1 MSQRYIGGLIYNPP
15 GGFSGYFDGSGDYL
29 TLASSSNLALGS
41 GDFTLEFWVYS
52 LNNTSGSDK
61 VIFDQAASNTLLIYI
76 ESTDGS
82 FVVRDY
88 GVSNIFSI
96 PSFPVNFWTHVALSR
111 ASNTLRLFING
122 AQVGSTSNSTN
133 LTQNG
138 TTIGRFNSGGEEFNG
153 YISNL
158 RLVKG
163 TAVYTS
169 AFNPPSGQLQ
179 AVTNTQLLTCAYST
193 FRDGSSNSFAITVNG
208 NTVVSTQN
216 PFPLTTLPNP
226 ALGNQGNGIYTMSQY
241 QSLLSQNLWPSI
253 DPYFKNVTLLL
264 HGNGTNGA
272 QNNSFVDSST
282 NNFSITRN
290 GDTTQGTFSPFSQTG
305 WSNYFDGSS
314 QYLSVADSADFDFGG
329 GDFTVEYWEYRTAAK
344 NDVTPIN
351 RRINISGSN
360 NSIWMFGY
368 EVSGNLS
375 GYFNNGAGTIYLN
388 ISMGAALYNS
398 WNHYAI
404 VRSGNT
410 VTIYRNGTNIQTG
423 SLTQTLPAAG
433 QPISIGRMQ
442 SGYDFN
448 GYISNV
454 RLVKGVAVY
463 TGNFTLPTS
472 PLTAT
477 QSAGTNI
484 AAITGTQTSLL
495 TCQSNR
501 FIDNSASPKTITVNG
516 NVSVQAFS
524 PFQPTAAY
532 SASTNGGSG
541 YFDGSGDYLSFSA
554 VSVGTSAFTF
564 ECWVYTSAANTLQL
578 TFGAPSINPTGGLSI
593 QLLSNGTTVQL
604 DSYTV
609 SNQQFTIP
617 TRTAQS
623 WNHLAVCRDGSN
635 NCTVFWNGTRSS
647 TGSVTNTTNYSG
659 GFGNIGANGGFEAF
673 TGYISGARAVIGS
686 SVYDPTQSSIT
697 VPTSPPTAVSNTKLL
712 LNFTNAGIIDN
723 TAKNDLVTVGN
734 AQISTAQSKF
744 GGASMYFDGS
754 GDFVQT
760 FASNQD
766 LAFRTGN
773 FTVECWVYFNTSGQ
787 HGILQLSTNPGGFN
801 TSNTNSIAMQR
812 SGTGQWEIYAKST
825 NPSASATINQS
836 QWYHLAI
843 VRNGTT
849 TTFYVD
855 GVSTITVTSDSTD
868 YTGTYIGLGAIY
880 STGVPLNGYIDDLRI
895 TKGIARYTT
904 NFTPQRSQWQDQ

>member
-193 FRDGSSNSFAITVNG
+193 FRDGSNNGFAITVNG

-272 QNNSFVDSST
+272 QNNSFVDSSASPLT
-282 NNFSITRN
+282 ITRN

-305 WSNYFDGSS
+305 WSNYFDGSGD
-314 QYLSVADSADFDFGG
+314 YLQLASDSAFNMN
-329 GDFTVEYWEYRTAAK
+329 TYCCLEAWVCLSS
-344 NDVTPIN
+344 
-351 RRINISGSN
+351 SGSN
-360 NSIWMFGY
+360 QLIAGRDGSYWIAFSFASVGATANKFTFIIYNGSSWQTVSSSTTPSIGVWYHIVG
-368 EVSGNLS
+368 VKDNTTLR
-375 GYFNNGAGTIYLN
+375 IY
-388 ISMGAALYNS
+388 I
-398 WNHYAI
+398 
-404 VRSGNT
+404 
-410 VTIYRNGTNIQTG
+410 NGTQENTATFSG
-423 SLTQTLPAAG
+423 TAVTSATVVG
-433 QPISIGRMQ
+433 IGGNQ
-442 SGYDFN
+442 N
-448 GYISNV
+448 TELITGYISNA
-454 RLVKGVAVY
+454 RLVLGASSTVLPY
-463 TGNFTLPTS
+463 TGNFTPPTT
-472 PLTAT
+472 PLTAV
-477 QSAGTNI
+477 SGTV
-484 AAITGTQTSLL
+484 LL

-501 FIDNSASPKTITVNG
+501 FIDNSASPLTITVNG
-516 NVSVQAFS
+516 NPSVQAFS
-524 PFQPTAAY
+524 PFAPTAAY

-578 TFGAPSINPTGGLSI
+578 TFGAPTTNPTGGLSL

-604 DSYTV
+604 DSFGV
-609 SNQQFTIP
+609 SAQPFTIP

-659 GFGNIGANGGFEAF
+659 GFGNIGANGGAVAF

-697 VPTSPPTAVSNTKLL
+697 VPTSPPTAIANTQLL

-723 TAKNDLVTVGN
+723 TAKNDLRTVGG
-734 AQISTAQSKF
+734 AQISTTQSKF
-744 GGASMYFDGS
+744 GGGSMYFDGS

-773 FTVECWVYFNTSGQ
+773 FTVECWVYFNASGQ
-787 HGILQLSTNPGGFN
+787 NGILQLSPNPGGFN
-801 TSNTNSIAMQR
+801 TSTSTSIAMQR
-812 SGTGQWEIYAKST
+812 SGTGQWQIYAKDI
-825 NPSASATINQS
+825 NPTASATINQS

-855 GVSTITVTSDSTD
+855 GVSTITETNDSTD
-868 YTGTYIGLGAIY
+868 YFGTYIGLGAIY
-880 STGVPLNGYIDDLRI
+880 STSFPLNGYIDDLRI
-895 TKGIARYTT
+895 TKGIARYTA